1 MKKVMKRFGMSI
13 IAFCMMF
20 IIPAIT
26 GYAAEGTLQFSDPS
40 GKVGEEIGI
49 TVKIEGGGLPVGD
62 GNVTV
67 SYDTGM
73 LEFVSGTNASGG
85 DGTVTLSASGT
96 GAETEL
102 RFELV
107 FKALAEGETSLSA
120 TSATAYLYSDETL
133 NLQLGTSTVK
143 IEPGD
148 GTAVSSGSEE
158 RKVGEANIE
167 IAGTMYGIYE
177 NFTDALIP
185 EGFSK
190 TTITYNG
197 EEHNAI
203 RQDASGKTI
212 VFLITGTN
220 DPVLAVYGEDGQF
233 VVTEQISQG
242 EDFYLFV
249 LGEGDGSKLPENF
262 QETTIEINGTSFPA
276 WQNMESQDYF
286 LMYALSSSGQESYY
300 QYDSVEGTYQRYTLD
315 VAEKTEEEKPDN
327 SLLGKVKT
335 QVDNYFP
342 IVLAGAAAVF
352 LLLIIILIVL
362 GVKLRQ
368 RNAELNEF
376 YDEYDDEEEQSQR
389 TGRTKSRKQ
398 FVGYEE
404 DDEEDDYDDDFL
416 EEDEYED
423 EFEDGFSEDD
433 EYEDEFDEDFSE
445 DDDYDDF
452 LEEDDEYDDDDRKE
466 QGYDIDFI
474 DL

>member
-13 IAFCMMF
+13 IAFCMMLM
-20 IIPAIT
+20 IPVIT
-26 GYAAEGTLQFSDPS
+26 GYAAEGTLQFSDPA

-67 SYDTGM
+67 SYDTSM

-102 RFELV
+102 RFELI

-133 NLQLGTSTVK
+133 NLQLGTSTVR

-148 GTAVSSGSEE
+148 GTTVPSESEE

-185 EGFSK
+185 EGFSR

-203 RQDASGKTI
+203 MQDASGKTI

-249 LGEGDGSKLPENF
+249 LGEGDGSRLPENF

-300 QYDSVEGTYQRYTLD
+300 QYDSAEGTYQRYSFD
-315 VAEKTEEEKPDN
+315 VEEKTEEEKPDN
-327 SLLGKVKT
+327 SLLGKVKA
-335 QVDNYFP
+335 QVENYFP
-342 IVLAGAAAVF
+342 IVLAVAAAVF
-352 LLLIIILIVL
+352 LLLIIVLIVL
-362 GVKLRQ
+362 SVKLRQ

-376 YDEYDDEEEQSQR
+376 YDEYDEEEEQSQR
-389 TGRTKSRKQ
+389 AGKTKSRKQ

-404 DDEEDDYDDDFL
+404 EEEEDEYDDDFL
-416 EEDEYED
+416 EEDEYDDEFDDDFSEYED
-423 EFEDGFSEDD
+423 EFEDDFSGDD
-433 EYEDEFDEDFSE
+433 E
-445 DDDYDDF
+445 YDDF
-452 LEEDDEYDDDDRKE
+452 LEDDNEYEDDDRKE
-466 QGYDIDFI
+466 QEYDIDFI